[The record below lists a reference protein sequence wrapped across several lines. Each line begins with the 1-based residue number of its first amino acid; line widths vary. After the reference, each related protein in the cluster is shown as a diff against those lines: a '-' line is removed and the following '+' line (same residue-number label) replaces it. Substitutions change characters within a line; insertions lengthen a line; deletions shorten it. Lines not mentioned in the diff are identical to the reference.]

1 MPGWGE
7 ALIAVACVVG
17 IVGTILPV
25 LPGSL
30 LIGGAD
36 RALGRRRGRG
46 GGLDHGRRRRPR
58 CSLPAT
64 CSRCGS
70 RGAACRAAGI
80 PTRTLVAGGLLG
92 IVGLF
97 VVPVVGLPLG
107 FVLGVYLAERVRL
120 PSHADAWPST
130 VEAMKGTG
138 LSVLIG
144 LVAAVLATGIWAAV
158 ALTT

>member
-30 LIGGAD
+30 LIGGAIVLWAVVEGGAVAWTTAVAAVLVLAAGY
-36 RALGRRRGRG
+36 ALTLWIPGRRM
-46 GGLDHGRRRRPR
+46 
-58 CSLPAT
+58 S
-64 CSRCGS
+64 
-70 RGAACRAAGI
+70 AAGI

-120 PSHADAWPST
+120 PTHADAWPST

-144 LVAAVLATGIWAAV
+144 LAAAVLATGIWATVAV
-158 ALTT
+158 TT

>member
-30 LIGGAD
+30 LIGGAIVLWAVVEGGATAWSTAVVAVLVL
-36 RALGRRRGRG
+36 ALGYA
-46 GGLDHGRRRRPR
+46 LTLWIPGRRM
-58 CSLPAT
+58 S
-64 CSRCGS
+64 
-70 RGAACRAAGI
+70 AAGI
-80 PTRTLVAGGLLG
+80 PTRTLVAGGVLG

-120 PSHADAWPST
+120 PTHADAWPST

-144 LVAAVLATGIWAAV
+144 LAAAVLATGVWVVV
-158 ALTT
+158 AITT